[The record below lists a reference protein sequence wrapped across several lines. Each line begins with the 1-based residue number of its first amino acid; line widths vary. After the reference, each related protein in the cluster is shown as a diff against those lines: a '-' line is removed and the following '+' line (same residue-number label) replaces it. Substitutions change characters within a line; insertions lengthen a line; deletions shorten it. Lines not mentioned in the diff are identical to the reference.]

1 MNSRMTLR
9 ERVLIYFGRN
19 PDEELTSR
27 DIAEKFNA
35 RDVRE
40 AGRALR
46 YAVEQGLLCREW
58 QTRQLAVYS
67 AGPVLLREVGAEQE
81 KANPATA
88 VTVPGSIT
96 NQHRSADR

>member
-1 MNSRMTLR
+1 MNRMTLR
-9 ERVLIYFGRN
+9 ERVLLYFGRN

-27 DIAEKFNA
+27 DIAEKFDA

-40 AGRALR
+40 VGRALR

-67 AGPVLLREVGAEQE
+67 AGPVLKAEVGAEQE
-81 KANPATA
+81 KANPETA